1 MFPPHQNRIC
11 GIANPVWWYGRNPL
25 ILQNTGNSDFEIR
38 IADKTQ
44 NTKYKTKYQMK
55 KIIQKL
61 KSWIKSRVIPVFF
74 FIAILLILGIY
85 LWQNILYTIMSGE
98 AGVFWSRFRGGTR
111 VDYIYPEGMHAI
123 LPWDKMYIYNVR
135 IREIHPE
142 LDVLTNTGLRVHLY
156 LSIRYSPK
164 YKFLGLLHKKIG
176 PDYPNRVI
184 VPEITSVL
192 REVIGTMG
200 AEQIYTTGRA
210 VIVEAINLAIN
221 RVSQRYINV
230 DSVLIKRIDLP
241 DSVAKAIRYKIEQ
254 KQLVEAHT
262 FIVEKEKKEAER
274 KRIEGEGIRDQ
285 WKIIS
290 SASPDGQVLEW
301 LGIKATLEL
310 AQSNNSKVVVIGAG
324 KKGLPVIGGLLLDP
338 PDSAILPQTRT
349 TPLPKKTET
358 PMADSEERIP
368 AITDSQ
374 NPLGN
379 PETTTD
385 EKTNESE
392 KQQNP

>member
-1 MFPPHQNRIC
+1 VKCEWKDH
-11 GIANPVWWYGRNPL
+11 
-25 ILQNTGNSDFEIR
+25 
-38 IADKTQ
+38 KTQ
-44 NTKYKTKYQMK
+44 NTNHKTDEKYLSETETLGKGPRHSFCFSYHC
-55 KIIQKL
+55 
-61 KSWIKSRVIPVFF
+61 IPD
-74 FIAILLILGIY
+74 IGY
-85 LWQNILYTIMSGE
+85 LYVAEHFYTIMPGE
-98 AGVFWSRFRGGTR
+98 AGVYWSRFRGGTR
-111 VDYIYPEGMHAI
+111 VDYVYPEGMHAI
-123 LPWDKMYIYNVR
+123 QPWDKMYIYTVR

-156 LSIRYSPK
+156 LSIRFAPK

-184 VPEITSVL
+184 IPEIFSVL
-192 REVIGTMG
+192 RDVIGTMG

-254 KQLVEAHT
+254 KHLVEAHE

-290 SASPDGQVLEW
+290 SSGPDVLEW
-301 LGIKATLEL
+301 LGIKATL
-310 AQSNNSKVVVIGAG
+310 GTG
-324 KKGLPVIGGLLLDP
+324 PV
-338 PDSAILPQTRT
+338 
-349 TPLPKKTET
+349 K
-358 PMADSEERIP
+358 
-368 AITDSQ
+368 
-374 NPLGN
+374 
-379 PETTTD
+379 
-385 EKTNESE
+385 
-392 KQQNP
+392 